1 VGTMAAPTLRGTVT
15 VKNALYNKR
24 VDLVPGLIE
33 LASGRPSSG
42 GSASSAAMS
51 VPLRFDVRIQ
61 APSSLRI
68 ESNFAHLVASADLV
82 LRGSYDRPVLLGR
95 AEVEQGEAIIE
106 GKRYMVRHGTADFSN
121 PTKLEPFLN
130 LEGETLIRVPGQT
143 YIVNVQLV
151 GTIDR
156 LDTQLTADP
165 PLSRIEILSLLFG
178 GDTARAEARDAEL
191 RTLQREESQRS
202 LATSRLQQ
210 AAVGVAT
217 APITRAVEQAFG
229 LDTFQITPSVGYD
242 PYQRLNPT
250 ARLTVGKRISNKV
263 YLTFSRSLNTPA
275 GADQVILLEYDQN
288 DRLSWI
294 FSRNEDGTYALD
306 VRVRHVF

>member
-1 VGTMAAPTLRGTVT
+1 
-15 VKNALYNKR
+15 
-24 VDLVPGLIE
+24 
-33 LASGRPSSG
+33 
-42 GSASSAAMS
+42 
-51 VPLRFDVRIQ
+51 
-61 APSSLRI
+61 
-68 ESNFAHLVASADLV
+68 
-82 LRGSYDRPVLLGR
+82 
-95 AEVEQGEAIIE
+95 
-106 GKRYMVRHGTADFSN
+106 MVRHGTADFSN

-229 LDTFQITPSVGYD
+229 LDTVQLTPNVSID
-242 PYQRLNPT
+242 AYQRINPT

-263 YLTFSRSLNTPA
+263 YLTFSRSLTTPA
-275 GADQVILLEYDQN
+275 GIDQVIHPQYDQN
-288 DRLSWI
+288 ARLSWI
-294 FSRNEDGTYALD
+294 CLLYTSPSPRD
-306 VRVRHVF
+306 